1 MAQRMRLT
9 QNLDVEIYQLRT
21 FIAIART
28 AHLTRAAERLHLTQS
43 AVSKQIKALEEKCGV
58 LLFERS
64 AAGMTLTA
72 AGRHLLPAAERILDA
87 AADFASAAKA
97 TRGMVAG
104 NLRLGTIIDPESIRL
119 GPLLGALLKFY
130 PQIDVRLKHGISG
143 SVLASLRAGELDACF
158 FLGTID
164 DPQIVAL
171 PLDVETYVVAAPS
184 AWHASLMHADWAA
197 LAGMPW
203 VGTPPGSSQH
213 ALIQQIFA
221 ERGLTQRTVIEADQE
236 ASMIDLVRSNVGLCL
251 MRERLTSEVVANGQ
265 AVVWEGA
272 RIPCPLSMLF
282 PAASSESNIIR
293 AFIEALRSV
302 WLTGDADSSQVAA
315 HAAVATA

>member
-1 MAQRMRLT
+1 MAPHSWLT
-9 QNLDVEIYQLRT
+9 QNEDVEIYQLRT
-21 FIAIART
+21 FVAIART
-28 AHLTRAAERLHLTQS
+28 AHLTRAADQLHLTQS
-43 AVSKQIKALEEKCGV
+43 AVSKQIKALEEECGV

-64 AAGMTLTA
+64 AAGMALTA
-72 AGRHLLPAAERILDA
+72 AGRRLLPAATRILDA

-97 TRGMVAG
+97 IQGMVAG
-104 NLRLGTIIDPESIRL
+104 TLRLGTIIDPESIRL

-130 PQIDVRLKHGISG
+130 PQIDVRLQHGISG
-143 SVLASLRAGELDACF
+143 SVLSSLRAGELDACF
-158 FLGTID
+158 FLGAID

-184 AWHASLMHADWAA
+184 AWRASLANADWAT

-213 ALIQQIFA
+213 ALIQQVFA
-221 ERGLTQRTVIEADQE
+221 DRGLTQRTVIEADQE
-236 ASMIDLVRSNVGLCL
+236 ASMIDLVRSSVGLCL
-251 MRERLTSEVVANGQ
+251 MRERLTSEVVAAGQ
-265 AVVWEGA
+265 AVVWAGA

-282 PAASSESNIIR
+282 PASAADSPVTR

-302 WLTGDADSSQVAA
+302 WLSGSGEPAA
-315 HAAVATA
+315 LTANDVSTVG